1 MPVNSIFDG
10 PITNLLSILCI
21 LIEIVSRARAKGGKS
36 LNDFKFGTIV
46 GRFQSDGVASMAV
59 KRLTTSC
66 FRSGIAGDREP
77 RRLGKKEFIIAI
89 VTHLSVTIRLQH

>member
-1 MPVNSIFDG
+1 MPATSIFDG

-46 GRFQSDGVASMAV
+46 GRFQSDGVASMAMKGLKPEV
-59 KRLTTSC
+59 
-66 FRSGIAGDREP
+66 GQNIA
-77 RRLGKKEFIIAI
+77 
-89 VTHLSVTIRLQH
+89 THASPTARHFSLS